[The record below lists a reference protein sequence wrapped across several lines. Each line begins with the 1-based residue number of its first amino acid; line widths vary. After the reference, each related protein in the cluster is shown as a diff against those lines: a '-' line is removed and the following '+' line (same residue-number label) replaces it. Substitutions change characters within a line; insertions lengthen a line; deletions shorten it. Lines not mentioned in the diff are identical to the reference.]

1 MGTSGLQGLGT
12 KTFFRARDAAE
23 LGVRSRALRSLVD
36 EGAIERVARGLYRF
50 TDAELTEHH
59 TEAAVCAR
67 VPGAIVCLLS
77 ALSVHELGTQLPREV
92 WIAIP
97 HKARAPRVPDL
108 PIKVVRFSGPS
119 MRYGVED
126 VAFERVAAR
135 ITSPARTVVDCFR
148 FRRLVGKDVALEA
161 LRDALHERKA
171 SPDEIWRAA
180 EACRA
185 KSLVGPGSGGALRMT
200 PAKEIRNI
208 PASVRQRLLNLARNQ
223 EVRFNV
229 VLQRYAA
236 ERFLY
241 RLSVS
246 SEVDRFVLKGAALF
260 RIWDGKEARP
270 TRDIDFLAIWS
281 EDRASIRSALE
292 AICGIPCPE
301 DGVVFDPTT
310 IRIADIREEHPYGG
324 LRMRVQGKL
333 GSIRLP
339 LQVDIGVGDIITPE
353 PEERDYPT
361 LLDLP
366 APASLD
372 LPARDF
378 DRGEIRRDGAPG
390 GEKHP
395 REGSLGHR
403 LPRAPL
409 RVRRRDS
416 PNRDRGDLPPATDVL
431 CGRKAGGATSGALRE
446 HRAQP
451 ALAGAAA
458 TDRDGSRRSS
468 PAHRRGRGVAEVLG
482 AGLRQSD
489 REETVHTGLVCRRT
503 VAGGDSGSGGS

>member
-1 MGTSGLQGLGT
+1 MLQGGTPGYPLDVPESKSRQSAISADISEHASHLDASGLQSLGS

-23 LGVRSRALRSLVD
+23 LGVHSRALRGLVD

-97 HKARAPRVPDL
+97 HKGRAPRVPDL

-171 SPDEIWRAA
+171 SPDEIWRAGGGVPREVA
-180 EACRA
+180 RR
-185 KSLVGPGSGGALRMT
+185 PGSGGALRMT

-270 TRDIDFLAIWS
+270 TRDIDFLAIRS
-281 EDRASIRSALE
+281 EDDAPIRSALE

-301 DGVVFDPTT
+301 DGVVFDPAT
-310 IRIADIREEHPYGG
+310 IRIADIREEQPYGG

-339 LQVDIGVGDIITPE
+339 LQVDIGFGDVITPE
-353 PEERDYPT
+353 PEERNYPT

-366 APASLD
+366 APRLWTY
-372 LPARDF
+372 
-378 DRGEIRRDGAPG
+378 
-390 GEKHP
+390 P
-395 REGSLGHR
+395 RETLIAEKFDAMVRLGATNTRVKDLWDIACLARHF
-403 LPRAPL
+403 AFDGETL
-409 RVRRRDS
+409 RTAIEETFRRRRTS
-416 PNRDRGDLPPATDVL
+416 FAGERPVALLPGYYEDTA
-431 CGRKAGGATSGALRE
+431 RSQRW
-446 HRAQP
+446 
-451 ALAGAAA
+451 AGAAA
-458 TDRDGSRRSS
+458 ADRDGSRRSD
-468 PAHRRGRGVAEVLG
+468 PARRRG
-482 AGLRQSD
+482 
-489 REETVHTGLVCRRT
+489 
-503 VAGGDSGSGGS
+503 